1 MWYLDYINHCFFIA
15 FILLI
20 WLKTEAIL
28 EYAKLLGLSSVFKVE
43 DFQQRDIIELSY
55 PQFLLVNYDNF
66 ITRLV
71 NCPICL
77 GFWFNI
83 ILCVHYA
90 DFSFFFVKNILTI
103 LIYSITCVIIKKA

>member
-15 FILLI
+15 FIILF
-20 WLKTEAIL
+20 WLKTEAVL
-28 EYAKLLGLSSVFKVE
+28 EYAKLFGLSSVFKVE
-43 DFQQRDIIELSY
+43 DFQQREISELSY

-77 GFWFNI
+77 GFWLNV
-83 ILCVHYA
+83 ILCVHHE

-103 LIYSITCVIIKKA
+103 LIYSITCVIIKKV